1 MIGLSING
9 VTPNSWMVYFM
20 ENPSIN
26 GCWLGVPWKQPC
38 PIYWLVNGSGKN
50 YGLSSPSRINHGN
63 PVMAHVYIYIHRSF
77 TSFKIHGFSLAM
89 FIAVPDCSL
98 PTPSIHPQ
106 VSLHCS
112 DRIRAWYLLLVSLSK
127 HGIPKQWENIG
138 KYGHWVVI
146 EVTYRY
152 TIWLFNIAMENHHF

>member
-63 PVMAHVYIYIHRSF
+63 PVMAHVYIYISIDRLPLSKFMDFPWLCSLQYQIVAYQPPQFTHRCHSLLRSNPCMIPASSF
-77 TSFKIHGFSLAM
+77 TQQTWHSKTMGKHRKIWALSG
-89 FIAVPDCSL
+89 
-98 PTPSIHPQ
+98 
-106 VSLHCS
+106 
-112 DRIRAWYLLLVSLSK
+112 DRSYL
-127 HGIPKQWENIG
+127 
-138 KYGHWVVI
+138 
-146 EVTYRY
+146 
-152 TIWLFNIAMENHHF
+152 